1 VSARRLGLGFL
12 CALALAAAACGGGGD
27 RDGGSPSGHASGSG
41 GAVESEGIKL
51 ETGQATSYYDVQG
64 LTTEDIFRY
73 IEQNGPTLE
82 DGTRGSGITS
92 VVWAYDWTGSQD
104 GGGCKID
111 SMTIRADIAVLL
123 PRHANEAALPAS
135 LRKNWE
141 AYEEGVAVHEQRHV
155 DIYLDGAQDIKTLMS
170 EIGRQKD
177 CSTLETKVET
187 VWSDEQDRINGL
199 QQAFHHEEDLRLAA
213 KRQPL
218 EALIQAN
225 RTKLNGLQSQI
236 SSLERRISSLK
247 SELNSLDAQLDSVEA
262 QIEQISDY
270 LTRCEP
276 ASKTSSSS
284 ATSSSAA
291 TTPVSTPTM
300 APSQTAQSSSTS
312 TNRCSPLQ
320 TLSSTSS
327 TGPASPTCDPPV
339 GEAIQPRWRPVE
351 PRRWTYC
358 PGVSDGGK

>member
-1 VSARRLGLGFL
+1 MSARRLGLGL
-12 CALALAAAACGGGGD
+12 ECLLAFAVAACGGGGGSGGDGSSQD
-27 RDGGSPSGHASGSG
+27 RASGSG
-41 GAVESEGIKL
+41 SAVESQGIKL

-111 SMTIRADIAVLL
+111 SMTIHVDIAVLL
-123 PRHANEAALPAS
+123 PRHANEEALPAS

-141 AYEEGVAVHEQRHV
+141 SYEGGVAVHEQRHV
-155 DIYLDGAQDIKTLMS
+155 DIYLDGAEDIKSLMS

-177 CSTLETKVET
+177 CRALETKVET
-187 VWSDEQDRINGL
+187 VWSDEQNRINGL

-218 EALIQAN
+218 EAQIQTN

-236 SSLERRISSLK
+236 TSLERRISSLK

-262 QIEQISDY
+262 QIEQISD
-270 LTRCEP
+270 
-276 ASKTSSSS
+276 
-284 ATSSSAA
+284 
-291 TTPVSTPTM
+291 
-300 APSQTAQSSSTS
+300 QF
-312 TNRCSPLQ
+312 
-320 TLSSTSS
+320 
-327 TGPASPTCDPPV
+327 
-339 GEAIQPRWRPVE
+339 
-351 PRRWTYC
+351 
-358 PGVSDGGK
+358 PGVLPDTVRTRLEDLVIQRNELLGSYNTRVDAHNDALADRTKLTDEYEPLLTTTNALVDQFNWTR